1 MPSDL
6 LFGVAPLRTLPD
18 FLFLYS
24 NLSLID
30 VKYTKFQDYLNEMR
44 KDVKDTKI
52 NTDDVIYDILNN
64 QTGVEI
70 IVSEV
75 YKLAYDQSNSMK
87 QELYRVSWKTA
98 NRLIINGIF
107 CQMVGN
113 NFWCKDLSQS
123 PQQLFYNLYNL
134 IALNTLKA
142 YVMQQFAYLGNII
155 WSKGLV
161 QI

>member
-6 LFGVAPLRTLPD
+6 LFGVTPLRTLPD

-30 VKYTKFQDYLNEMR
+30 VKYTKFKDYLNEMR

-75 YKLAYDQSNSMK
+75 YKLAYDQTNSMK
-87 QELYRVSWKTA
+87 QELYRVS
-98 NRLIINGIF
+98 
-107 CQMVGN
+107 
-113 NFWCKDLSQS
+113 
-123 PQQLFYNLYNL
+123 
-134 IALNTLKA
+134 
-142 YVMQQFAYLGNII
+142 
-155 WSKGLV
+155 
-161 QI
+161 

>member
-6 LFGVAPLRTLPD
+6 LFGVTPLRTLPD

-30 VKYTKFQDYLNEMR
+30 VKYTKFKDYLNEMR

-75 YKLAYDQSNSMK
+75 YKLAYDQTNSMK
-87 QELYRVSWKTA
+87 QELYRVSWRKTKQIVFNKKWDILSD
-98 NRLIINGIF
+98 NRE
-107 CQMVGN
+107 
-113 NFWCKDLSQS
+113 
-123 PQQLFYNLYNL
+123 
-134 IALNTLKA
+134 
-142 YVMQQFAYLGNII
+142 QF
-155 WSKGLV
+155 LV
-161 QI
+161 QGFVAISATIVLQLVQSHSA